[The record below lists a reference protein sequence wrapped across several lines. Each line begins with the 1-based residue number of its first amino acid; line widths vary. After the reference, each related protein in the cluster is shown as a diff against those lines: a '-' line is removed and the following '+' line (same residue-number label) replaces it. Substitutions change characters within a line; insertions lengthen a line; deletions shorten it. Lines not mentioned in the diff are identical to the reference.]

1 MSSARNVSVALRRAR
16 MPRPRCFIQPI
27 VSRAP
32 SRIAT
37 RSFSVTSAVNATKE
51 IKYTSDA
58 YPNVKRDPKFAEIT
72 TEDVTFFKELLGSQ
86 SAVIDGVTTDAADD
100 IEPFNSDWMRKYRG
114 HTRLVLKPQNKEEK
128 LAVVPQGG
136 NTGLVGGSVPVFD
149 EIVINMSRMN
159 KIRSFDKG
167 SGVLV
172 ADAGVIL
179 EVADQY
185 LAEQDHLFPLDL
197 GAKGS
202 CHIGGNAATNA
213 GGLRL
218 LRYGSLHGNI
228 LGVEAVLPD
237 GTIVNSLSTLRK
249 NNTGY
254 DLKQLFIG
262 AEGTIGIITG
272 LSIMCPPRPKAVNVA
287 YFGVESYEQVR
298 QAHQE
303 AKSHLSE
310 ILSAF
315 ELMDGRSQQLV
326 HQSTGNRNPLD
337 SEYPFYCVVETSG
350 SNGEHDMAKLEAFLE
365 HIMGE
370 GIVADGVLAQDET
383 QFQGIWRW
391 REGITEAL
399 SHLGGTYKY
408 DVSIPLPELYQLV
421 DDCRERLTKLGFVG
435 DDDSFPV
442 RAVVGYGHMGDS
454 NLHLNISVRAYNKE
468 VEKAIEPWVYEWIQ
482 KRNGSISA
490 EHGLGIAK
498 KEFIGYSQ
506 DETMVKL
513 MKQLKDLYDPV
524 STSISFWS
532 PAFCI
537 HTRSY
542 YTTEGESIS
551 LLPPSR
557 LRQRTFYHPPLRY
570 IGFNLPRYQM
580 MEELGSGSF
589 GIVYKAI
596 EKSTGEIVAVKH
608 IDLESSEDDIQ
619 EIQQEIS
626 VLATC
631 ASPFVTQYKASF
643 LRGHK
648 LWIVMEYL
656 GGGSCL
662 DLLKPGV
669 FNEAHVAIICQ
680 QLLQGLDY
688 LHSEG
693 KIHRDIKA
701 ANVLL
706 SHTGKVKLADFGV
719 AAQLINIKSQRN
731 TFVGTPF
738 WMAPEVIQQSGYDYK
753 ADIWSLGITAIEM
766 INGEPP
772 HASTHPM
779 KVLFLIPKEP
789 APRLEGDQYS
799 NTFKDFIAQCLTK
812 DPDRRPSAKDLLRHK
827 FIRNAGKTEALQELI
842 HRKQDW
848 DAGRGVT
855 RNVKYYAESLNTIT
869 HLKEDDG
876 WVFDTVKAPTMK
888 IPEDPYEEENDLDSQ
903 DFLYDETSEM
913 MNDMHISSPPPPP
926 KHAPN
931 SATNSAV
938 NTAVRRAPAP
948 ERSPSTRHSYRKR
961 RSSGIKQ
968 PLGVDLTFGNSPSTV
983 RQFRRVSDKIPSEN
997 SYSSQ
1002 YSFGPDEN
1010 NSPKTLFSEPNSK
1023 EAQLG
1028 RRAYSKA
1035 VGLSC
1040 QEVLGTTGDQEK
1052 REAISRLAEAW
1063 SDLEMVDPEGLY
1075 HILKIMNE
1083 KLQGDPKL
1091 SSLVPQ
1097 AAPPPESPQRP
1108 RLVLAQNNPHLKSH
1122 RRRQSAVVAEPSLQP
1137 APLTNLPGQ
1146 QVPGMEHTK
1155 QLSDVLYQRWSEG
1168 LRGRWP
1174 GL

>member
-1 MSSARNVSVALRRAR
+1 MSGARNFSVVLRRAR
-16 MPRPRCFIQPI
+16 MPKPRLFGRPLASQLP
-27 VSRAP
+27 VVT
-32 SRIAT
+32 AT
-37 RSFSVTSAVNATKE
+37 RTFSKASTLRATKE
-51 IKYTSDA
+51 VKYTSDA
-58 YPNVKRDPKFAEIT
+58 YPTLKRNPNFAEISA
-72 TEDVTFFKELLGSQ
+72 EDVIYFKELLGSE
-86 SAVIDGVTTDAADD
+86 SAVIDGVTTDAKDD
-100 IEPFNSDWMRKYRG
+100 IEPFNGDWMRKYRG
-114 HTRLVLKPQNKEEK
+114 HTKLVLKPQSKEEVSEILKYCNGKK

-149 EIVINMSRMN
+149 EIVINTSRMN
-159 KIRSFDKG
+159 QIRSFDEA

-172 ADAGVIL
+172 VDAGVIL
-179 EVADQY
+179 ETADRY
-185 LAEQDHLFPLDL
+185 LAERHHLFPLDL

-202 CHIGGNAATNA
+202 CHIGGNVATNA

-218 LRYGSLHGNI
+218 LRYGSLHGTV
-228 LGVEAVLPD
+228 LGIEAVLPD
-237 GTIVNSLSTLRK
+237 GTIMDGLSTLRK

-262 AEGTIGIITG
+262 SEGTIGIITG
-272 LSIMCPPRPKAVNVA
+272 VSIICPPRPKAVNVA
-287 YFGVESYEQVR
+287 YFGLESYDQVR
-298 QAHQE
+298 QAFGE
-303 AKSHLSE
+303 AKKQLSE

-315 ELMDGRSQQLV
+315 ELMDGRTQKLV
-326 HQSTGNRNPLD
+326 HQSTGNKYPLEG
-337 SEYPFYCVVETSG
+337 EYPFYCLVETSG
-350 SNGEHDMAKLEAFLE
+350 SNADHDMEKLEGFLE
-365 HIMGE
+365 SIMGE

-383 QFQGIWRW
+383 QFHGIWRW

-421 DDCRERLTKLGFVG
+421 DDCRERLTTLGFVG

-454 NLHLNISVRAYNKE
+454 NLHLNIAVRQYSKE

-482 KRNGSISA
+482 KRSGSISA
-490 EHGLGIAK
+490 EHGLGVAK
-498 KEFIGYSQ
+498 KDFIGYSQ
-506 DETMVKL
+506 NDTNLKL
-513 MKQLKDLYDPV
+513 MKQLKDLYDPI
-524 STSISFWS
+524 SIYR
-532 PAFCI
+532 CM
-537 HTRSY
+537 
-542 YTTEGESIS
+542 
-551 LLPPSR
+551 SR
-557 LRQRTFYHPPLRY
+557 AMVDDMANQ
-570 IGFNLPRYQM
+570 YQM

-589 GIVYKAI
+589 GTVYKAI
-596 EKSTGEIVAVKH
+596 DKSTGEIVAIKH

-631 ASPFVTQYKASF
+631 ASPYVTQYYASF

-669 FNEAHVAIICQ
+669 FNEAHVAIVCQ

-693 KIHRDIKA
+693 KIHRDVKA

-706 SHTGKVKLADFGV
+706 SHTGKVKLGDFGV
-719 AAQLINIKSQRN
+719 AAQLTNIKSQRN

-738 WMAPEVIQQSGYDYK
+738 WMAPEVIQQAGYDYK
-753 ADIWSLGITAIEM
+753 ADLWSLGITAIEM

-779 KVLFLIPKEP
+779 KVLFLIPKES
-789 APRLEGDQYS
+789 APRLHGDGYS
-799 NTFKDFIAQCLTK
+799 NAFKDFIAQCLTK
-812 DPDRRPSAKDLLRHK
+812 DPERRPSAKDLLRHK

-848 DAGRGVT
+848 DGGRGAT

-869 HLKEDDG
+869 HLKDDDG
-876 WVFDTVKAPTMK
+876 WVFDTVKAPTML
-888 IPEDPYEEENDLDSQ
+888 IREDPDESEKVSTVQ
-903 DFLYDETSEM
+903 DPLYDESDEM
-913 MNDMHISSPPPPP
+913 VENLRVSSPPNPPR
-926 KHAPN
+926 HAN
-931 SATNSAV
+931 
-938 NTAVRRAPAP
+938 NTAVRRIPAP
-948 ERSPSTRHSYRKR
+948 DRSPSLRRPKR
-961 RSSGIKQ
+961 RSSGVKQ

-983 RQFRRVSDKIPSEN
+983 RQFRRVSDKAPAGD
-997 SYSSQ
+997 SSSPQ
-1002 YSFGPDEN
+1002 QIITVDEN
-1010 NSPKTLFSEPNSK
+1010 ASPKSLYSEPHNK
-1023 EAQLG
+1023 EAHLG

-1035 VGLSC
+1035 VGHAC

-1075 HILKIMNE
+1075 HILRATNE
-1083 KLQGDPKL
+1083 KLLSDSKL
-1091 SSLVPQ
+1091 SALVPQ
-1097 AAPPPESPQRP
+1097 APPPESPQKP

-1122 RRRQSAVVAEPSLQP
+1122 RRRQSTAIEPNLQP
-1137 APLTNLPGQ
+1137 
-1146 QVPGMEHTK
+1146 QVPSPPAQPAAGMEHIK

-1168 LRGRWP
+1168 LRNRWP
-1174 GL
+1174 GV

>member
-1 MSSARNVSVALRRAR
+1 MSSARNVSAVLRRAR
-16 MPRPRCFIQPI
+16 LPRPRCFVQPI

-32 SRIAT
+32 SRVAT
-37 RSFSVTSAVNATKE
+37 RTFSVTSTVNATKE
-51 IKYTSDA
+51 IKYTSNA
-58 YPNVKRDPKFAEIT
+58 YPNLKRDPKFAEIT
-72 TEDVTFFKELLGSQ
+72 ADDVKFFQELLGSQ

-100 IEPFNSDWMRKYRG
+100 IESFNSDWMRKYRG
-114 HTRLVLKPQNKEEK
+114 HTRLVLKPQNKEEVSKVLKYCNDKK

-159 KIRSFDKG
+159 QIRSFDEG

-185 LAEQDHLFPLDL
+185 LAERDHLFPLDL

-228 LGVEAVLPD
+228 LGVEAVLAD
-237 GTIVNSLSTLRK
+237 GTTVNSLSTLRK

-272 LSIMCPPRPKAVNVA
+272 LSILCPPRPKAVNVA

-298 QAHQE
+298 QAHKE

-326 HQSTGNRNPLD
+326 HQSTGNKYPLEG
-337 SEYPFYCVVETSG
+337 EYPFYCVVETSG

-383 QFQGIWRW
+383 QFHGIWRW

-421 DDCRERLTKLGFVG
+421 EDCRERLTKLGFVG

-454 NLHLNISVRAYNKE
+454 NLHLNISVREYNKE

-513 MKQLKDLYDPV
+513 MKQLKD
-524 STSISFWS
+524 F
-532 PAFCI
+532 
-537 HTRSY
+537 H
-542 YTTEGESIS
+542 
-551 LLPPSR
+551 
-557 LRQRTFYHPPLRY
+557 
-570 IGFNLPRYQM
+570 YQM

-589 GIVYKAI
+589 GTVYKAI

-631 ASPFVTQYKASF
+631 ASPYVTQYKASF

-662 DLLKPGV
+662 DL
-669 FNEAHVAIICQ
+669 
-680 QLLQGLDY
+680 
-688 LHSEG
+688 
-693 KIHRDIKA
+693 IHRDIKA

-738 WMAPEVIQQSGYDYK
+738 WMAPEVIQQAGYDYK

-789 APRLEGDQYS
+789 APRLEGSEYS

-842 HRKQDW
+842 HRKQDF
-848 DAGRGVT
+848 DAGRGVA

-869 HLKEDDG
+869 HLKDDDG

-888 IPEDPYEEENDLDSQ
+888 IPEDPYEEENDLDAQ

-913 MNDMHISSPPPPP
+913 MDTLHISSPPPPP

-931 SATNSAV
+931 SAV
-938 NTAVRRAPAP
+938 NTAVRRTPAPAPAPAP
-948 ERSPSTRHSYRKR
+948 EHSPTTRRSYKKR

-983 RQFRRVSDKIPSEN
+983 RQFRRVSDKVPAEN

-1010 NSPKTLFSEPNSK
+1010 SSPKTLFSEPNSK

-1035 VGLSC
+1035 VGLAC

-1063 SDLEMVDPEGLY
+1063 SDLEMADPEGLY

-1083 KLQGDPKL
+1083 KLQG
-1091 SSLVPQ
+1091 
-1097 AAPPPESPQRP
+1097 
-1108 RLVLAQNNPHLKSH
+1108 
-1122 RRRQSAVVAEPSLQP
+1122 
-1137 APLTNLPGQ
+1137 
-1146 QVPGMEHTK
+1146 
-1155 QLSDVLYQRWSEG
+1155 
-1168 LRGRWP
+1168 
-1174 GL
+1174 

>member
-1 MSSARNVSVALRRAR
+1 MSGARNFAAALRRAR
-16 MPRPRCFIQPI
+16 LPKPRVAGRTI
-27 VSRAP
+27 VSQIPAVTV
-32 SRIAT
+32 T
-37 RSFSVTSAVNATKE
+37 RNFSQASSLRATKE
-51 IKYTSDA
+51 VKYTSDA
-58 YPNVKRDPKFAEIT
+58 YPNLKRNPNFGEIT
-72 TEDVTFFKELLGSQ
+72 AEDVKYFKELLGAE
-86 SAVIDGVTTDAADD
+86 SAVIDGVTTDATDD
-100 IEPFNSDWMRKYRG
+100 IEPFNGDWMRKYRG
-114 HTRLVLKPQNKEEK
+114 HTKLVLKPQSKEEISEIMKYCNGKK

-149 EIVINMSRMN
+149 EIVINTSRMN
-159 KIRSFDKG
+159 KIRSFDEA

-172 ADAGVIL
+172 VDAGVIL

-185 LAEQDHLFPLDL
+185 LAERHHLFPLDL

-202 CHIGGNAATNA
+202 CHIGGNVATNA

-218 LRYGSLHGNI
+218 LRYGSLHGTV

-237 GTIVNSLSTLRK
+237 GTIFDGLSTLRK

-262 AEGTIGIITG
+262 SEGTIGIITG
-272 LSIMCPPRPKAVNVA
+272 VSIICPPRPKAVNVA
-287 YFGVESYEQVR
+287 YFGLESYDQVR
-298 QAHQE
+298 QAFGE
-303 AKSHLSE
+303 AKKQLSE

-315 ELMDGRSQQLV
+315 ELMDGRSQKLV
-326 HQSTGNRNPLD
+326 HQSTGNKYPLEG
-337 SEYPFYCVVETSG
+337 EYPFYCLVETSG
-350 SNGEHDMAKLEAFLE
+350 SNAEHDMEKLETFLE
-365 HIMGE
+365 SIMGE
-370 GIVADGVLAQDET
+370 GIVSDGVLAQDET
-383 QFQGIWRW
+383 QFQSIWRW
-391 REGITEAL
+391 REGITESL

-454 NLHLNISVRAYNKE
+454 NLHLNIAVRQYNKE

-490 EHGLGIAK
+490 EHGLGVAK

-506 DETMVKL
+506 NDTNIKL
-513 MKQLKDLYDPV
+513 MKQLKDLYDPLRTAV
-524 STSISFWS
+524 
-532 PAFCI
+532 
-537 HTRSY
+537 
-542 YTTEGESIS
+542 GM
-551 LLPPSR
+551 SR
-557 LRQRTFYHPPLRY
+557 AMADDLASQ
-570 IGFNLPRYQM
+570 YQM

-589 GIVYKAI
+589 GTVYKAI
-596 EKSTGEIVAVKH
+596 DKTTGEIVAIKH

-631 ASPFVTQYKASF
+631 ASPYVTQYYASF

-662 DLLKPGV
+662 DL
-669 FNEAHVAIICQ
+669 

-693 KIHRDIKA
+693 KIHRDVKA

-706 SHTGKVKLADFGV
+706 SHTGKVKLGDFGV
-719 AAQLINIKSQRN
+719 AAQLTNIKSQRN

-738 WMAPEVIQQSGYDYK
+738 WMAPEVIQQAGYDYK
-753 ADIWSLGITAIEM
+753 ADIWSLGISAMEM

-789 APRLEGDQYS
+789 APRLHGDGYS
-799 NTFKDFIAQCLTK
+799 NAFKDFIAQCLTK
-812 DPDRRPSAKDLLRHK
+812 DPERRPSAKDLLRHK

-842 HRKQDW
+842 QRKQDW
-848 DAGRGVT
+848 DAGRGVS

-869 HLKEDDG
+869 HLKDDDG
-876 WVFDTVKAPTMK
+876 WVFDTVKAPTMV
-888 IPEDPYEEENDLDSQ
+888 IREDSDDSETGSVIVH
-903 DFLYDETSEM
+903 DPLYDESAEM
-913 MNDMHISSPPPPP
+913 VENLRISSPPNPRQR
-926 KHAPN
+926 HN
-931 SATNSAV
+931 
-938 NTAVRRAPAP
+938 NTAVRRVPAP
-948 ERSPSTRHSYRKR
+948 DRSPSLRRPKR
-961 RSSGIKQ
+961 RSSGVKQ

-983 RQFRRVSDKIPSEN
+983 RQFRRVSDKAPTED
-997 SYSSQ
+997 SYLSQ
-1002 YSFGPDEN
+1002 QLAGTDEN
-1010 NSPKTLFSEPNSK
+1010 ASPKSVYTETNSK

-1028 RRAYSKA
+1028 RRAYTKA
-1035 VGLSC
+1035 VGHAC
-1040 QEVLGTTGDQEK
+1040 QEVLGTTADQEK
-1052 REAISRLAEAW
+1052 REAISRLAEAF
-1063 SDLEMVDPEGLY
+1063 SELEMVDPEGLY
-1075 HILKIMNE
+1075 QILKTTNE
-1083 KLQGDPKL
+1083 KLLGDSKL
-1091 SSLVPQ
+1091 STLVPQ
-1097 AAPPPESPQRP
+1097 APPPESPQRP

-1122 RRRQSAVVAEPSLQP
+1122 KRRQSAAMIEPDLQP
-1137 APLTNLPGQ
+1137 QQANLSGQ
-1146 QVPGMEHTK
+1146 PVAGMEHIK

-1168 LRGRWP
+1168 LRNRWP
-1174 GL
+1174 GV

>member
-1 MSSARNVSVALRRAR
+1 MSGARSLSVAIRRAR
-16 MPRPRCFIQPI
+16 MPGLRLTGRPLVFQTAVPAIRRFSQ
-27 VSRAP
+27 AP
-32 SRIAT
+32 AR
-37 RSFSVTSAVNATKE
+37 RATKE
-51 IKYTSDA
+51 VKYTSDA
-58 YPNVKRDPKFAEIT
+58 YPTLKRNPKFAEIT
-72 TEDVTFFKELLGSQ
+72 AEDVKYFKELLGSE

-100 IEPFNSDWMRKYRG
+100 IEPFNGDWMRKYRG
-114 HTRLVLKPQNKEEK
+114 HTKLVLKPQSKEEK

-149 EIVINMSRMN
+149 EIVINTSRMN
-159 KIRSFDKG
+159 KIRSFDEA

-172 ADAGVIL
+172 VDAGVIL

-185 LAEQDHLFPLDL
+185 LAERHHLFPLDL

-202 CHIGGNAATNA
+202 CHIGGNVATNA

-218 LRYGSLHGNI
+218 LRYGSLHGTV

-237 GTIVNSLSTLRK
+237 GTIMDGLSTLRK

-262 AEGTIGIITG
+262 SEGTIGIITG
-272 LSIMCPPRPKAVNVA
+272 VSILCPPRPKAVNVA
-287 YFGVESYEQVR
+287 YFGLESYDKVR
-298 QAHQE
+298 QAFGE
-303 AKSHLSE
+303 AKKQLSE

-315 ELMDGRSQQLV
+315 ELMDGRSQKFV
-326 HQSTGNRNPLD
+326 HTTTGNKYPLEG
-337 SEYPFYCVVETSG
+337 EYPFYCLVETSG
-350 SNGEHDMAKLEAFLE
+350 SNAEHDMEKLETFLE
-365 HIMGE
+365 SIMGE
-370 GIVADGVLAQDET
+370 DIVADGVLAQDET
-383 QFQGIWRW
+383 QFQSIWRW

-421 DDCRERLTKLGFVG
+421 DDCRERLTRMGFVG

-454 NLHLNISVRAYNKE
+454 NLHLNISVRQYNKD
-468 VEKAIEPWVYEWIQ
+468 VENAIEPWVYEWIQ

-490 EHGLGIAK
+490 EHGLGVAK

-506 DETMVKL
+506 NDTNLKL
-513 MKQLKDLYDPV
+513 MKQLKNLYDPAGFFGLF
-524 STSISFWS
+524 SSATASPWAGISFELS
-532 PAFCI
+532 LELQASIQSFKLR
-537 HTRSY
+537 T
-542 YTTEGESIS
+542 IS
-551 LLPPSR
+551 LADMSR
-557 LRQRTFYHPPLRY
+557 TMAVDMASQ
-570 IGFNLPRYQM
+570 YQM

-589 GIVYKAI
+589 GTVYKAI
-596 EKSTGEIVAVKH
+596 DKSTGEIVAIKH

-631 ASPFVTQYKASF
+631 ASPYVTRYHASF

-662 DLLKPGV
+662 DL
-669 FNEAHVAIICQ
+669 
-680 QLLQGLDY
+680 GLDY

-693 KIHRDIKA
+693 KIHRDVKA

-706 SHTGKVKLADFGV
+706 SHTGKVKLGDFGV
-719 AAQLINIKSQRN
+719 AAQLTNIKSQRN

-753 ADIWSLGITAIEM
+753 ADIWSLGITAMEM

-772 HASTHPM
+772 HAAIHPM

-789 APRLEGDQYS
+789 APRLHGDGYS
-799 NTFKDFIAQCLTK
+799 NAFKDFIAQCLTK
-812 DPDRRPSAKDLLRHK
+812 DPDRRPSAKELLRHK

-842 HRKQDW
+842 HRRQDW
-848 DAGRGVT
+848 DSGRGVS

-869 HLKEDDG
+869 HLKDDDG
-876 WVFDTVKAPTMK
+876 WVFDTVKAPTMV
-888 IPEDPYEEENDLDSQ
+888 IREDSDVSDSGPVIY
-903 DFLYDETSEM
+903 DPLYDESAEM
-913 MNDMHISSPPPPP
+913 VENLRISSPPTQ
-926 KHAPN
+926 KFAN
-931 SATNSAV
+931 G
-938 NTAVRRAPAP
+938 TAVRRVPAP
-948 ERSPSTRHSYRKR
+948 DRSPSLRRPKR
-961 RSSGIKQ
+961 RSSGVKQ

-983 RQFRRVSDKIPSEN
+983 RQFRRVSDRSPTED
-997 SYSSQ
+997 
-1002 YSFGPDEN
+1002 SFSTYRLNGDEN
-1010 NSPKTLFSEPNSK
+1010 ASPKSIYTETNSK

-1035 VGLSC
+1035 VGHAC

-1075 HILKIMNE
+1075 HILRATNE
-1083 KLQGDPKL
+1083 KLLSDPKL

-1097 AAPPPESPQRP
+1097 GPPPESPQRP
-1108 RLVLAQNNPHLKSH
+1108 RLVLAQSNPHLKSH
-1122 RRRQSAVVAEPSLQP
+1122 RRRQSAAVAELNPQP
-1137 APLTNLPGQ
+1137 QLANLPGQ
-1146 QVPGMEHTK
+1146 SVPGMEHVK

-1168 LRGRWP
+1168 LRNRWP
-1174 GL
+1174 GV

>member
-1 MSSARNVSVALRRAR
+1 MSGARNFTVALRRAR
-16 MPRPRCFIQPI
+16 MPKPRLTWRSL
-27 VSRAP
+27 VSQTAVP
-32 SRIAT
+32 TTT
-37 RSFSVTSAVNATKE
+37 RSFSQAPARRATKE
-51 IKYTSDA
+51 VKYTSDA
-58 YPNVKRDPKFAEIT
+58 YPMLKRNPNFAEIT
-72 TEDVTFFKELLGSQ
+72 AEDVKYFKELLGSG
-86 SAVIDGVTTDAADD
+86 SAVIDGVTTDATDD
-100 IEPFNSDWMRKYRG
+100 IEPFNGDWMRKYRG
-114 HTRLVLKPQNKEEK
+114 HTKLVLKPQSKEEVSEILKYCNGKK

-136 NTGLVGGSVPVFD
+136 NTGLVGGSVSVFD
-149 EIVINMSRMN
+149 EIVINTSRMN
-159 KIRSFDKG
+159 KIRSFDEA

-172 ADAGVIL
+172 VDAGVIL

-185 LAEQDHLFPLDL
+185 LAERHHLFPLDL

-202 CHIGGNAATNA
+202 CHIGGNVATNA

-218 LRYGSLHGNI
+218 LRYGSLHGTV

-237 GTIVNSLSTLRK
+237 GTIMDGLSTLRK

-262 AEGTIGIITG
+262 SEGTIGIITG
-272 LSIMCPPRPKAVNVA
+272 VSILCPPRPKAVNVA
-287 YFGVESYEQVR
+287 YFGLESYDKVR
-298 QAHQE
+298 QAFGE
-303 AKSHLSE
+303 AKKQLSE

-315 ELMDGRSQQLV
+315 ELMDGRSQKLV
-326 HQSTGNRNPLD
+326 HTSTGNKYPLEG
-337 SEYPFYCVVETSG
+337 EYPFYCLVETSG
-350 SNGEHDMAKLEAFLE
+350 SNAEHDMEKLETFLE
-365 HIMGE
+365 SIMGE

-383 QFQGIWRW
+383 QFQSIWRW

-421 DDCRERLTKLGFVG
+421 DDCRERLTKMGFVG

-454 NLHLNISVRAYNKE
+454 NLHLNIAVRQYNKD

-490 EHGLGIAK
+490 EHGLGLAK

-506 DETMVKL
+506 NDTNLKL
-513 MKQLKDLYDPV
+513 MKQLKDLYDPAGLFRLF
-524 STSISFWS
+524 SSAT
-532 PAFCI
+532 AFPWAGI
-537 HTRSY
+537 RQLFRQSGLA
-542 YTTEGESIS
+542 EM
-551 LLPPSR
+551 SR
-557 LRQRTFYHPPLRY
+557 TMADDMANQ
-570 IGFNLPRYQM
+570 YQM

-589 GIVYKAI
+589 GTVYKAI
-596 EKSTGEIVAVKH
+596 DKSTGEIVAIKH

-631 ASPFVTQYKASF
+631 ASPYVTRYHASF

-662 DLLKPGV
+662 DL
-669 FNEAHVAIICQ
+669 
-680 QLLQGLDY
+680 GLDY

-693 KIHRDIKA
+693 KIHRDVKA

-706 SHTGKVKLADFGV
+706 SHTGKVKLGDFGV
-719 AAQLINIKSQRN
+719 AAQLTNIKSQRN

-772 HASTHPM
+772 HAAIHPM

-789 APRLEGDQYS
+789 APRLQGDGYS
-799 NTFKDFIAQCLTK
+799 NAFKDFIAQCLTK
-812 DPDRRPSAKDLLRHK
+812 DPDRRPSAKELLRHK

-848 DAGRGVT
+848 DSGRGVS

-869 HLKEDDG
+869 HLKDDDG
-876 WVFDTVKAPTMK
+876 WVFDTVKAPTMV
-888 IPEDPYEEENDLDSQ
+888 IREDSDVSDSGSIVHEP
-903 DFLYDETSEM
+903 LYDESAEM
-913 MNDMHISSPPPPP
+913 VENLRISSPPTQ
-926 KHAPN
+926 KYAN
-931 SATNSAV
+931 G
-938 NTAVRRAPAP
+938 TAVRRVPVP
-948 ERSPSTRHSYRKR
+948 DRSPSLRRPKR
-961 RSSGIKQ
+961 RSSGVKQ

-983 RQFRRVSDKIPSEN
+983 RQFRRVSDKSPTEGSFS
-997 SYSSQ
+997 SYQ
-1002 YSFGPDEN
+1002 LTGDEN
-1010 NSPKTLFSEPNSK
+1010 TSPKSIYTETNSK
-1023 EAQLG
+1023 EAQMG

-1035 VGLSC
+1035 VGHAC

-1075 HILKIMNE
+1075 HILRATNE
-1083 KLQGDPKL
+1083 KLLSDPKL

-1097 AAPPPESPQRP
+1097 GPPPESPQRP

-1122 RRRQSAVVAEPSLQP
+1122 RRRQSAAVAEPNPQP
-1137 APLTNLPGQ
+1137 QLANLPGQ
-1146 QVPGMEHTK
+1146 SVPGMEHVK

-1168 LRGRWP
+1168 LRNRWP
-1174 GL
+1174 GI